1 MAMVRTTSRDRLL
14 DLLPLLE
21 RAPFD
26 VDDLQAQLAEVHLL
40 PDSDAAEVLRQTLNE
55 LDRLRMELCLVDL
68 GDLDAEERR
77 AHQYA
82 MDWLESARDRL
93 VPHSLN

>member
-1 MAMVRTTSRDRLL
+1 MAIVRHTSRDRLL
-14 DLLPLLE
+14 NLLPLLE

-40 PDSDAAEVLRQTLNE
+40 PDSDAAEMLRQTLKE
-55 LDRLRMELCLVDL
+55 LDRLRIELCLVDVEA
-68 GDLDAEERR
+68 LDPDERR

-82 MDWLESARDRL
+82 MDWLELARARL
-93 VPHSLN
+93 MLHSLN